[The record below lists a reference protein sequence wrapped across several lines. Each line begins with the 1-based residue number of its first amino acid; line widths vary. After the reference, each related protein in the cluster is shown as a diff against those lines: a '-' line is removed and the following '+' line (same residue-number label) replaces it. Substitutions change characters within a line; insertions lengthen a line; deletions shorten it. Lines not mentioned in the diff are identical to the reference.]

1 MHGFE
6 SRYPLCTCADY
17 LLFFYIYVH
26 LLCSNR
32 LLFDYLLLEFDEQLV
47 TFHSL
52 LQKHF
57 DALIDLNA
65 HFLPQEAVMLLF
77 DLLLLLFDSL
87 FCLECFHCELQLVHN
102 CLYGEMA
109 ERPIASDCKS
119 DDSRL
124 RRFESYSPQIL
135 IPISWALSSFGYPL
149 KRTRSACLGEKR
161 YPPLAYSNLTKHNAH
176 IWALSSFG

>member
-1 MHGFE
+1 M
-6 SRYPLCTCADY
+6 P
-17 LLFFYIYVH
+17 
-26 LLCSNR
+26 
-32 LLFDYLLLEFDEQLV
+32 
-47 TFHSL
+47 
-52 LQKHF
+52 
-57 DALIDLNA
+57 
-65 HFLPQEAVMLLF
+65 LF

-161 YPPLAYSNLTKHNAH
+161 YPPLAYSSLTKYNAH
-176 IWALSSFG
+176 LYGPLAHLARAPALHAGGDRFDSDRVQIYIHYNYKNPQSFCWVILCYMLP